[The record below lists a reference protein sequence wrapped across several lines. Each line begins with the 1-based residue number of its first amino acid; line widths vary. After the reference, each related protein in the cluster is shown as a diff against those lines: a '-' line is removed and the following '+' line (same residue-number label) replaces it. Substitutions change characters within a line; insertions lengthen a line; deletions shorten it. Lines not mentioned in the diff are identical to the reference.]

1 MDYCDCPEEH
11 SGCMQEKGNGGTEI
25 DVGRKDTDT
34 GDMTMNSTISLA
46 IAAALSLAG
55 AAQAATLQ
63 NTSFESGLTGWTA
76 IGTVSAVNSLTVDG
90 ISVTPKDGI
99 AMAELTT
106 VGLPEFLSQGATTP
120 LSGGATLWYRLVT
133 TDFGG
138 GLLNTGDSLGLAY
151 SDASGLHT
159 ITGLNSK
166 SLTNIGGTGD
176 SGWLSFKLPSGTTGL
191 GFVLAGDFDNKNS
204 HAFVDISA
212 PVPEPGDWAMI
223 LAGLGMVGVMARRR
237 SLTG

>member
-1 MDYCDCPEEH
+1 
-11 SGCMQEKGNGGTEI
+11 MQEETKCGAEMS
-25 DVGRKDTDT
+25 VGRQDPDT
-34 GDMTMNSTISLA
+34 GAMTMNSKIALA

-55 AAQAATLQ
+55 TAQAATLQ

-76 IGTVSAVNSLTVDG
+76 IGTVSAVNSLTVDS
-90 ISVTPKDGI
+90 ISVAPKDGV

-106 VGLPEFLSQGATTP
+106 AGLPELLFQSATTP
-120 LSGGATLWYRLVT
+120 LSAGATLWYRLVT

-138 GLLNTGDSLGLAY
+138 GLFNTGDTLGLAY
-151 SDASGLHT
+151 TDAGGLHA

-176 SGWLSFKLPSGTTGL
+176 SGWLSFALPSGTKGV
-191 GFVLAGDFDNKNS
+191 GIVLAGDFDNKNS
-204 HAFVDISA
+204 HAFIDFSA

-237 SLTG
+237 SLKG